1 MTFEIPSRPRRRLV
15 GRLILPLLVAG
26 LVVLG
31 IVITAAGAETRAQ
44 IDYLD
49 RLSERASLL
58 ADGPVALTG
67 VISRLATISRV
78 EFTTAMDGLIE
89 DLDAAAEVLAEGPPN
104 RAVLPVR
111 ALYRQAVNA
120 WREGVS
126 GMSVALL
133 QAADNPNDPAPVDQ
147 LVVAL
152 SMLQVG
158 DEVWAELLLDVE
170 TDDVPDPLRPFPEI
184 AMTPTGGAALDVALG
199 YIGAARAETNT
210 LGLRPG
216 IKVSSLLSDPEWHVD
231 AQDQV
236 VVPVTDQVVFS
247 VVVTNVGNITTEA
260 ETLILTVGGGPEPV
274 QLQLPVEPLAPER
287 QVTLTFDPV
296 TVEPGGV
303 YEVVAEITV
312 DTPDL
317 DLTDNRIAVQFHV
330 GAE

>member
-89 DLDAAAEVLAEGPPN
+89 DLDAAAEVLAEEPPN

-126 GMSVALL
+126 GVSVALL

-260 ETLILTVGGGPEPV
+260 EPLLLTVGGRPEPV

>member
-89 DLDAAAEVLAEGPPN
+89 DLDAAAEVLAEEPPN

>member
-89 DLDAAAEVLAEGPPN
+89 DLDAAAEVLAEEPPN

-126 GMSVALL
+126 GVSVALL

>member
-1 MTFEIPSRPRRRLV
+1 MTFESPSRPRRRLV

-89 DLDAAAEVLAEGPPN
+89 DLDAAAEVLAEEPPN

>member
-1 MTFEIPSRPRRRLV
+1 M
-15 GRLILPLLVAG
+15 
-26 LVVLG
+26 
-31 IVITAAGAETRAQ
+31 
-44 IDYLD
+44 
-49 RLSERASLL
+49 
-58 ADGPVALTG
+58 ALTG

-89 DLDAAAEVLAEGPPN
+89 DLDAAAEVLAEEPPN